1 MMDWKI
7 ALTTFG
13 ALFLAEMGD
22 KTQLAVITL
31 TASSQRP
38 WAVFL
43 GGSVALILVTGL
55 GAVAGGFVTRWVPEE
70 IITKT
75 AAILFVAIGIWTW
88 FKG

>member
-1 MMDWKI
+1 MDWKI

>member
-1 MMDWKI
+1 MDWKI

-22 KTQLAVITL
+22 KTQLAVMTL
-31 TASSQRP
+31 TASSRKP

-43 GGSVALILVTGL
+43 GGSLALVVVTGL
-55 GAVAGGFVTRWVPEE
+55 GVLLGGVVTRWVPAGVL
-70 IITKT
+70 TKG
-75 AAILFVAIGIWTW
+75 AAVLFVAIGVWTW